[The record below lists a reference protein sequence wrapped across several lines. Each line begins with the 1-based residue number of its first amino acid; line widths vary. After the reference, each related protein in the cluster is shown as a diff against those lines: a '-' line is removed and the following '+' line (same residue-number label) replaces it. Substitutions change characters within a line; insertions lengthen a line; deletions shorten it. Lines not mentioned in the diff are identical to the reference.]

1 MSSDFFGDRMKDYE
15 GSYTSQCVPPT
26 QILCV
31 RIDGKGFSKFT
42 KGFAKPFDDR
52 LTKTMV
58 DTTKQ
63 LVSLTNAKIGYA
75 QSDEITLIYGM
86 GEKQNEHIFG
96 GKTSKINSIIA
107 SMATA
112 NFNHFISKNA
122 PETYAGKG
130 LAYFDCRAW
139 GVPNKIEASNVLLW
153 RVQDARKNSISAMM
167 RWTCGHKAMKNLS
180 GEEMKQYMLKE
191 GKDWNDLPDRWKYG
205 VYVKRENVEVELSD
219 DVWNK
224 IPEGKKPL
232 DRKVIRSIINEI
244 DLGYFGDLSLEERV
258 NTIFDS
264 ETERNDDDR

>member
-1 MSSDFFGDRMKDYE
+1 MKNDEFGDRMKDYE
-15 GSYTSQCVPPT
+15 GLFTKQTVVPS

-42 KGFAKPFDDR
+42 KGFVKPFDYR

-58 DTTKQ
+58 ETTKE
-63 LVSLTNAKIGYA
+63 LVKLTNADIGYT

-107 SMATA
+107 SMTTA
-112 NFNHFISKNA
+112 NFNKFLKENA
-122 PETYAGKG
+122 ETDK
-130 LAYFDCRAW
+130 LAYFDCRSW

-167 RWTCGHKAMKNLS
+167 RWTCGHKAMENLS
-180 GEEMKQYMLKE
+180 GEQMKEYMLQE
-191 GKDWNDLPDRWKYG
+191 GKDWNDLANVWKYG
-205 VYVKRENVEVELSD
+205 VYVKRRNYETELPD

-224 IPEGKKPL
+224 IPDDKKPL
-232 DRKVIRSIINEI
+232 DRTVIRSKIDEI

-258 NTIFDS
+258 NVIFDK
-264 ETERNDDDR
+264 